1 MLADYAAYEAQV
13 GVAPVPEGY
22 NMQRQLT
29 ANVLARQAP
38 LLAALAGALAL
49 VVGGAGLLAWRWR
62 RRGRGGA

>member
-1 MLADYAAYEAQV
+1 
-13 GVAPVPEGY
+13 
-22 NMQRQLT
+22 MQRQLT